1 MAIAGTYGRGQM
13 LGAGVDPSL
22 FRQDFSGFARAGEIQ
37 GQTYADLGESIG
49 GAIQSAAGGFQ
60 QMKKQTAEINVAKK
74 TAASRIDSMLNLY
87 GDKIPGLKDQLESYK
102 SILNDPKMSQ
112 YEQGITASSLVQ
124 ELDNLINMNM
134 QVSQYGL
141 QQLKMQQMQQ
151 SMRQS
156 AAGSAGGGIDLFSDG

>member
-1 MAIAGTYGRGQM
+1 MALVAGQVPTSGYRTPDYS
-13 LGAGVDPSL
+13 GA
-22 FRQDFSGFARAGEIQ
+22 A
-37 GQTYADLGESIG
+37 
-49 GAIQSAAGGFQ
+49 AAGGAAAAAPYEMIQ
-60 QMKKQTAEINVAKK
+60 GLIGQYEQNKKQTAEINVAKK

-102 SILNDPKMSQ
+102 STLNDPKMSQ

-124 ELDNLINMNM
+124 ELDNLLNMNM
-134 QVSQYGL
+134 QASQYGL

-151 SMRQS
+151 SMQQS